1 MQRMDWL
8 FSQTINI
15 SGGGVWNWLLCCFY
29 YSWISWLYSV
39 TKVGAKLILV
49 VAHNLWRD
57 NPVHRKWGTS
67 SIRQIESI
75 SLSAWI
81 HVQICLI
88 LISGLLLYATLIHA
102 GIIVKSFQDFFYYQ
116 KKHAWITLPM
126 VYSEKHESEH
136 FELIA
141 VDKVYDLFGAE
152 FCDTKSKLLLGG
164 IWQGRSYY

>member
-1 MQRMDWL
+1 MDWL
-8 FSQTINI
+8 FSQTINMF
-15 SGGGVWNWLLCCFY
+15 GFWNWLLCCLY
-29 YSWISWLYSV
+29 YSQISWLYSV
-39 TKVGAKLILV
+39 TEVGAKLIFV

-67 SIRQIESI
+67 SIRRIESI

-81 HVQICLI
+81 QVQICLI

-116 KKHAWITLPM
+116 KKHPRITLPK

-141 VDKVYDLFGAE
+141 MDKVYNLFGAE

-164 IWQGRSYY
+164 IWRGRFYY